1 MSKNRGIEF
10 ATYISVAFAIWVA
23 APLLAKWLD
32 SLYFNYPKTL
42 ADSPLLLLVGVCLIL
57 LGTGLVIWTIILFK
71 TEGGGTPNPRLPP
84 SNFVVSGP
92 YKFCRNPMGLGGW
105 LTLLGQA
112 ALYYSPSL
120 LGISIL
126 FAIII
131 YFNAMFV
138 EEPELRKRFGQPYE
152 EYLGQVPRFFP
163 APWRH

>member
-1 MSKNRGIEF
+1 MSKNRVIEF
-10 ATYISVAFAIWVA
+10 ATYLIVAFAIWVA
-23 APLLAKWLD
+23 SPLLAKWLD

-42 ADSPLLLLVGVCLIL
+42 ADTPLLLLAGMCCIS

-71 TEGGGTPNPRLPP
+71 TEGEGTPNPRLPP

-92 YKFCRNPMGLGGW
+92 YKHCRNPMGLGGW

-112 ALYYSPSL
+112 ALYYSPAL

-131 YFNAMFV
+131 YFNAMFM
-138 EEPELRKRFGQPYE
+138 EEPELRKRFGQPYVD
-152 EYLGQVPRFFP
+152 YLKRVARFFP

>member
-1 MSKNRGIEF
+1 MSKNRVIEF
-10 ATYISVAFAIWVA
+10 ATYIIVALAIWVVS
-23 APLLAKWLD
+23 PLLAKWLD

-42 ADSPLLLLVGVCLIL
+42 ADSPLLLLVGLCFIL
-57 LGTGLVIWTIILFK
+57 LGTSLVVWTIMLFK
-71 TEGGGTPNPRLPP
+71 TEGEGTPNPRLPS

-92 YKFCRNPMGLGGW
+92 YKFCRNPMALGGW

-131 YFNAMFV
+131 YFNAMFM

-152 EYLGQVPRFFP
+152 DYLKRLPRFFP
-163 APWRH
+163 NPWRR